1 MKGELKTDSQM
12 TTIIPV
18 TMDHN
23 HNNNERRTEMQQL
36 RVSVKRKAGDDLT
49 SRPSKLIRSELHKL
63 DGHLLHS
70 EDIRSVA
77 QSLYRARRKIHS
89 GLPKSR
95 EDVHNAIE
103 LMDTRTSEN
112 EEFVITNDVPSG
124 LIIFSCSSNLEFL
137 TNSAEEILL
146 MELLDFVLNLF
157 TNCTP
162 FMDFVMD
169 ALFHWCL
176 LYCLGNLT
184 ECTKICGIL

>member
-1 MKGELKTDSQM
+1 
-12 TTIIPV
+12 
-18 TMDHN
+18 
-23 HNNNERRTEMQQL
+23 MQQL
-36 RVSVKRKAGDDLT
+36 CVSVKRKAGDDLT

-77 QSLYRARRKIHS
+77 QSLYRARRKIHPS
-89 GLPKSR
+89 LLKSR

-103 LMDTRTSEN
+103 LMDTRTSKD

-137 TNSAEEILL
+137 TNSAEEI
-146 MELLDFVLNLF
+146 FVDGTFRFCPKFF
-157 TNCTP
+157 TNYTP
-162 FMDFVMD
+162 FMDFVTD
-169 ALFHWCL
+169 TLFHWCL

-184 ECTKICGIL
+184 QKNVEFFKNSLYRKKFQFTTKTDPC